1 MKRAPVFHRAP
12 SVPRGVAADRVSAA
26 STAQGAQ
33 YRVLH
38 ERGVALIQQHKSA
51 DAIPVLTEALALAP
65 NEHGIRHNLA
75 LAYYTV
81 GNMREALREYNE
93 IATRFPDRCDA
104 HTNLAGVLSS
114 LGHQTLAFKAI
125 DRALALDPGYTPAI
139 NNLAEILKNLGD
151 WVGARDVYAAALS
164 VSPDAP
170 KLRMEHGMAMVAL
183 GQWREG
189 WAEMEHREFVDG
201 VRIHTDPVAAPRWDG
216 RASIDGKTVLIMHE
230 QGLGDS
236 IMCVR
241 FARDLVAR
249 GARVH
254 LRTPPPL
261 VGLLSEAPGV
271 SACTSVGTALPPHD
285 FHVPLMSLPTCLQL
299 EPSQLDGAPYLI
311 LPGKCPPHIAALLPQ
326 DGVPTVA
333 LSWQGNPRHSNDRR
347 RSINSALLAPL
358 LDLPGVR
365 FVAMQ
370 KIPTMQELL
379 PSELQRKIVDVGGA
393 CADFVESAHAMRRV
407 DLVVTVDTAVAHL
420 AGAIGVPTLVCLPFT
435 PDYRWGVSGA
445 TTPWY
450 RNVTVLRQHEANG
463 WEAVLDEVKCRAA
476 ALRSCTI

>member
-1 MKRAPVFHRAP
+1 MKRAPVFHRAL
-12 SVPRGVAADRVSAA
+12 SVPRVAAADRVSAA
-26 STAQGAQ
+26 ATAQGAR

-38 ERGVALIQQHKSA
+38 ERGVALIKQDKSA
-51 DAIPVLTEALALAP
+51 DAIPVLTKALALAP
-65 NEHGIRHNLA
+65 HEHGIRHNLA

-125 DRALALDPGYTPAI
+125 DRALALDPGNTPAI

-151 WVGARDVYAAALS
+151 WASARDVYSAALA
-164 VSPDAP
+164 VSPDSP
-170 KLRMEHGMAMVAL
+170 KLRMEYGMAMVAL

-201 VRIHTDPVAAPRWDG
+201 VRIQTDPVAAPRWDG

-241 FARDLVAR
+241 FARDLAAR

-261 VGLLSEAPGV
+261 VGLLSEAAGV

-299 EPSQLDGAPYLI
+299 EPSQLDGAPYLVP
-311 LPGKCPPHIAALLPQ
+311 PGECPPHIAALLPQ

-347 RSINSALLAPL
+347 RSMSSALLAPL

-370 KIPTMQELL
+370 KIPTVQELL
-379 PSELQRKIVDVGGA
+379 PSELQQKIVDVGGA

-450 RNVTVLRQHEANG
+450 RNVTVLRQHEADG
-463 WEAVLDEVKCRAA
+463 WEVVLDEVKYRAA
-476 ALRSCTI
+476 ALR